1 MLSFYNSNMQLEHM
15 EHILSKKLNIGD
27 INMKKLKSIQTFTI
41 TITILFITMCI
52 LGHNALAQV
61 QIVTSTPDFSAIAKD
76 IGGDKVEVVSLAKG
90 YQDPHFVDAKPIF
103 VTKLNQADL
112 IIYNGLELESG
123 WLPLLITGARNS
135 DILAGN
141 ATGHFDV
148 SLSIKNKLEVHSAPV
163 DRSMGDIHPG
173 GNPHF
178 MLDPRNGIPVARG
191 IAARLIQIDP
201 DNAKFYEENFDNFI
215 STLKL
220 KISEW
225 EAELAQFEGTEVVTY
240 HKLWIYFTT
249 WAGFKEVGTIE
260 PKPGIPPT
268 PSHIASLIKRMQ
280 SLDVQLIISAN
291 YYPRK
296 TPEIIAQKTGA
307 TSLIL
312 PTMVNGQE
320 GINTYSQLFDA
331 LVGEITSALKNKGN

>member
-1 MLSFYNSNMQLEHM
+1 
-15 EHILSKKLNIGD
+15 
-27 INMKKLKSIQTFTI
+27 MKKLKSIKLLTI
-41 TITILFITMCI
+41 TVLLVTIFLI
-52 LGHNALAQV
+52 GQNALAQV
-61 QIVTSTPDFSAIAKD
+61 QIVTSVPDFESIAKE

-103 VTKLNQADL
+103 VTKLNKADL
-112 IIYNGLELESG
+112 IVYNGLELESG

-135 DILAGN
+135 EILAGN
-141 ATGHFDV
+141 ATGHYDV
-148 SLSIKNKLEVHSAPV
+148 SLSIKNKLEIQKGPI

-178 MLDPRNGIPVARG
+178 MLDPRNGVPVARG

-201 DNAKFYEENFDNFI
+201 ENAEYYEANFENFI

-225 EAELAQFEGTEVVTY
+225 EKELAQYKGTEVVTY

-268 PSHIASLIKRMQ
+268 PSHIADLIRRMQ

-296 TPEIIAQKTGA
+296 TPEIVAQKTGA
-307 TSLIL
+307 TSLVL
-312 PTMVNGQE
+312 PTMVGGVE
-320 GINTYSQLFDA
+320 GVNTYIELFDA
-331 LVGEITSALKNKGN
+331 LVGEITSALKNKEGK